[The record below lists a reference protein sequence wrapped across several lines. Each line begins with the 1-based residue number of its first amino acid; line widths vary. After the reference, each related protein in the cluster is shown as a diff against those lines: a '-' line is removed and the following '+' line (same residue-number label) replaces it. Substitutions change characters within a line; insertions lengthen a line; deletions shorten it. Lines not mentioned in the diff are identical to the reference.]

1 MTPRTRNRIGL
12 LLIIALFLAPLVAAY
27 VLNAL
32 DWRPGGTRN
41 YGTLVEPPQDL
52 SGARFVLADGQPLQ
66 WKDEDW
72 SWTVFALTGP
82 GCAQSCLARL
92 DELRRARLT
101 LNQNAYRVRVI
112 VLDAGLTPEQLAPLK
127 PLESARDVDA
137 RLAALRPAGADEVAV
152 AFADPHGFLAL
163 RYAVGYDANQ
173 LRKDLARLVKR

>member
-12 LLIIALFLAPLVAAY
+12 LLIMALFLAPLIAAY

-41 YGTLVEPPQDL
+41 YGTLIEPPQDL
-52 SGARFVLADGQPLQ
+52 SAARFVFADGRTLQ

-72 SWTVFALTGP
+72 SWTVFALPGP
-82 GCAQSCLARL
+82 GCAEKCLARIE
-92 DELRRARLT
+92 ELRRVRLT
-101 LNQNAYRVRVI
+101 LNQNAYRVRVV
-112 VLDAGLTPEQLAPLK
+112 VLDDTLAPERLASLK
-127 PLESARDVDA
+127 PVELARDVDGK
-137 RLAALRPAGADEVAV
+137 LAALRPGGTDEIAV

-163 RYAVGYDANQ
+163 RYPVGYDANL